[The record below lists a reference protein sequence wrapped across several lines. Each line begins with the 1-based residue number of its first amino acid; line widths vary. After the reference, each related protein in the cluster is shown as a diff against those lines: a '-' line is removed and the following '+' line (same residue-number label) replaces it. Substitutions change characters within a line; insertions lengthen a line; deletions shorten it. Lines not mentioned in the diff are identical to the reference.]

1 MYILIVKLF
10 SLDAAEVVLFRCI
23 NRIQNDKGV
32 VTAIE
37 TSFEFLD
44 DFQDPVKG
52 GIYGCINKFFVNSNV
67 QDEETQQLTDSRWDR
82 KFPTS
87 PVKFD
92 KHNHILQWMVTSV
105 LYCVAQFYGY
115 PFRSNMSE
123 LDCFNILLLVN

>member
-1 MYILIVKLF
+1 M
-10 SLDAAEVVLFRCI
+10 LFRCI
-23 NRIQNDKGV
+23 TRIQNDKGE

-52 GIYGCINKFFVNSNV
+52 GIYGLVNKVFMNPDV
-67 QDEETQQLTDSRWDR
+67 QDEETQQLTDSQWHQ

-92 KHNHILQWMVTSV
+92 KHNHILQWMVTTAPCTMQHNFIV
-105 LYCVAQFYGY
+105 
-115 PFRSNMSE
+115 
-123 LDCFNILLLVN
+123 FNLGQI